1 MFVGQKSV
9 NTACAAFAS
18 LTSFSSPKQDATAS
32 MSACVFF
39 FFSKWVL
46 LWNTPSERQTNTTL
60 GQLVSP
66 RGTKQRA
73 TCGCL
78 SPQLCLV
85 TGKPL
90 DPDTRDPPPLLCDS
104 IAVCFFGERL
114 SSATS
119 LLAPTPPVPLLPL
132 SSRTHCSEWKVNTAT
147 ASSAGPSFVWP
158 AQIKCFALPRRRT
171 AAFSS
176 SCQCQLWQI

>member
-39 FFSKWVL
+39 LNGFCCGTPLQRGKQTQPWDNSSAQEGLSSGPLVGVCL
-46 LWNTPSERQTNTTL
+46 LSSASSPANPLTPT
-60 GQLVSP
+60 P
-66 RGTKQRA
+66 A
-73 TCGCL
+73 T
-78 SPQLCLV
+78 
-85 TGKPL
+85 
-90 DPDTRDPPPLLCDS
+90 PPPLLCGDS